1 MPLAIEPASQAEDI
15 RPGSDRNFGLVFAAV
30 FGVIGAWPL
39 VGAHAPR
46 WWALVIAGAFAIV
59 ALAKPDLLRPLNW
72 VWFRFGILLARI
84 MNPLVMGAVF
94 FLCVTPMGWIMR
106 LAGKD
111 LLAQRWSQASN
122 SYWIMRE
129 PSGPAPESMKR
140 QF

>member
-72 VWFRFGILLARI
+72 VWFRFGSLLSRI

-129 PSGPAPESMKR
+129 PAGPAPESMKR